1 MNSAPVL
8 LDRLSGVGL
17 LAWVGLLATLGLA
30 WHECVLLANA
40 ALAACRIEL
49 WALRREA
56 AVDLWRLGLRCL
68 LAGSIG
74 LLAVATLGVLCLFAA
89 IAAWCRATEP
99 STLVLVALSGA
110 LLCGLQSS
118 ARRVLLEGA
127 PWLLLLVGAAI
138 VATRVAGSEL
148 PWTCLVA
155 ESTMV
160 YVGSVCWSLAR
171 DGTAMLAGAAG
182 R

>member
-1 MNSAPVL
+1 MNSGPVL

-30 WHECVLLANA
+30 WHECVLLASA

-49 WALRREA
+49 WKLRREA

-89 IAAWCRATEP
+89 MVAWCRATEP
-99 STLVLVALSGA
+99 WTLVLVALSAA
-110 LLCGLQSS
+110 LPCGMQSS
-118 ARRVLLEGA
+118 VRRVLLEGA
-127 PWLLLLVGAAI
+127 SWLLLLVGTAI
-138 VATRVAGSEL
+138 VARAAAGTDLGWACLAAGATLAYVA
-148 PWTCLVA
+148 A
-155 ESTMV
+155 
-160 YVGSVCWSLAR
+160 VCWWLAR
-171 DGTAMLAGAAG
+171 EGTAMLAGAAE